1 MAELV
6 LGPVLRYVS
15 DTEAIVWVETD
26 EPCDVEVLDHRART
40 FGVEGHHC
48 ALVCVDGLEP
58 DEATSTRSRSTG
70 RPCGPSRTQFP
81 SSIIRTV
88 DPEGRV
94 DLIFGSCRVALPHH
108 PPFTLPKEEDERG
121 RGRRRLSTLAL
132 SMLESVDRWPE
143 LVLLLGDQVYADE
156 VSPQALEF
164 IRSRRDTT
172 RPR

>member
-1 MAELV
+1 M
-6 LGPVLRYVS
+6 
-15 DTEAIVWVETD
+15 ETD

-40 FGVEGHHC
+40 FGVRGPPLRACLRRRARARTTVRGLARRGDPVAPPGPRVPSQHHPH
-48 ALVCVDGLEP
+48 G
-58 DEATSTRSRSTG
+58 RSGG
-70 RPCGPSRTQFP
+70 RGS
-81 SSIIRTV
+81 
-88 DPEGRV
+88 
-94 DLIFGSCRVALPHH
+94 LIFGSCRVALPHH

-121 RGRRRLSTLAL
+121 RGLDALHALAL
-132 SMLESVDRWPE
+132 SMLESQPDRWPE